1 MPKMESILGMV
12 FDRKRRE
19 NFNDGS
25 QLIFSHIFM
34 KPTKL
39 TGFIKLG
46 LWVDAESSDDMDL
59 FVGVSKFDSN
69 SKAFWYFSESVVVC

>member
-46 LWVDAESSDDMDL
+46 LWVDAES
-59 FVGVSKFDSN
+59 
-69 SKAFWYFSESVVVC
+69 VVVC